1 MEDDK
6 WKLKLTSVLWG
17 FYIHIGGLKQALKF
31 NNETLRPVF
40 IASIAYW
47 LFISG
52 IMLDALQK

>member
-1 MEDDK
+1 MKAEIN
-6 WKLKLTSVLWG
+6 LG
-17 FYIHIGGLKQALKF
+17 FMRFLYPYCGLKQALKS
-31 NNETLRPVF
+31 NNVTLRPVF